1 MVMHKRN
8 KQKGMGSR
16 QNAQSFGGISPNPA
30 PRSRMSATG
39 VTHLQQM
46 DFNVM
51 QADPVPAR
59 CTSVHK
65 WCIVASLA
73 SSTTPAQCGTE
84 YVLNINGLFD
94 PDLTGGTHQ
103 PYGFDQY
110 AALWSKNIVKY
121 CDVRLTTTC
130 PAALNWTGAVA
141 VLAQPDSTF
150 TGLTGLALS
159 DVLEKQ
165 GGDRVL
171 IESTGETSELC
182 LRIDLAKLCGLT
194 PAEYIAQDRYS
205 GSSTANPTTPAY
217 LRMALAN
224 FTNVTSNT
232 IAIFLELAFVVE
244 WYDRIVLPASN

>member
-1 MVMHKRN
+1 
-8 KQKGMGSR
+8 MGAR
-16 QNAQSFGGISPNPA
+16 QNAQSFGGISPSPV
-30 PRSRMSATG
+30 PRTRMSATG
-39 VTHLQQM
+39 VTHLPRL
-46 DFNVM
+46 DFNVA

-59 CTSVHK
+59 FTAMHK
-65 WCIVASLA
+65 WDIVASLA
-73 SSTTPAQCGTE
+73 SAIVPAQCGTE

-94 PDLTGGTHQ
+94 PDLTGGSHQ
-103 PYGFDQY
+103 PYGFDQF
-110 AALWSKNIVKY
+110 AALYSRNIVKY

-130 PAALNWTGAVA
+130 PSALNWTGAVA

-171 IESTGETSELC
+171 IQATGQTSELC
-182 LRIDLAKLCGLT
+182 LRIDVAKLVGLT
-194 PAEYIAQDRYS
+194 PAEYIAQDRFS
-205 GSSTANPTTPAY
+205 GTSTANPATPCY

-224 FTNVTSNT
+224 FTNVTANT
-232 IAIFLELAFVVE
+232 VAIFLELAFVVE